1 MLVSSSFSF
10 IFTCIIITFII
21 FNIFLVS
28 VIFFNIFIFNHN
40 DFVIFIK
47 FNIFLFNFI
56 TFNLYLFIHVT
67 FINSITVIT
76 FSIFLFSFISFSLSA
91 FPVTLLLSLPSPSAS
106 IFSYITF
113 ITLNIINRQ
122 KIFFVRSIPPSASYK
137 HILI

>member
-28 VIFFNIFIFNHN
+28 VIFFNIFIFNYN

-67 FINSITVIT
+67 FINSITV
-76 FSIFLFSFISFSLSA
+76 ISFSLSA

>member
-28 VIFFNIFIFNHN
+28 VIFFNIFIFN
-40 DFVIFIK
+40 
-47 FNIFLFNFI
+47 FI
-56 TFNLYLFIHVT
+56 TFNLYVFIHVT

>member
-28 VIFFNIFIFNHN
+28 VIFFNIFIFNYN

-67 FINSITVIT
+67 FIN
-76 FSIFLFSFISFSLSA
+76 SFISFSLSA